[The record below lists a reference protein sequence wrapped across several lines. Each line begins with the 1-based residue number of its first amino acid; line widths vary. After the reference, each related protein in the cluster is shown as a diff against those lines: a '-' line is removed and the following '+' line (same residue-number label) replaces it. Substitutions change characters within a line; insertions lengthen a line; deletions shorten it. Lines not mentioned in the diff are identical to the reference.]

1 MALKESLAFEK
12 VAGVT
17 DAPIRFV
24 RVLLISALLMPFA
37 QSADA
42 RIIHRERSL
51 YSTILV
57 DERGSTICLQFSV
70 RADQRNQTCLDRN
83 APQKMVF
90 PYAKMMMM
98 SLLMVPEPKRILIVG
113 LGGGTLP
120 VALNELYP
128 QAQIDSVEIDPAVKT
143 VAETYF
149 GFRENENMRV
159 ILKDARVFTKR
170 ALAAGDTYDL
180 IMLDAFNGDY
190 IPEHLLTQEYLEE
203 TRGLLSEGGVVA
215 ANTFAISRLYDHES
229 TTYREVFGNFY
240 NIRSR
245 ISANRVIL
253 ATTGD
258 LPAPETLAA
267 KARSLGPRLV
277 PYGVRVN
284 DFLPGFSTEADWDET
299 ARVLTDQYSPAN
311 LLSNQ

>member
-1 MALKESLAFEK
+1 MSNRMYRASARPALVSW
-12 VAGVT
+12 
-17 DAPIRFV
+17 
-24 RVLLISALLMPFA
+24 LLIAAVALPFA

-42 RIIHRERSL
+42 RIIHKERSL

-57 DERGSTICLQFSV
+57 DERGSTLCLQFSV
-70 RADQRNQTCLDRN
+70 RKDQRNQTCLDKN
-83 APQKMVF
+83 APRKMVF

-98 SLLMVPEPKRILIVG
+98 SLLMVPEPERVLIVG

-128 QAQIDSVEIDPAVKT
+128 NAVIDSVEIDPAVKT

-149 GFRENENMRV
+149 GFKENDQMKV
-159 ILKDARVFTKR
+159 ILQDARVYTKR
-170 ALAAGDTYDL
+170 ALASGDRYDL

-190 IPEHLLTQEYLEE
+190 IPEHLLTREYLEE
-203 TRGLLSEGGVVA
+203 TKALLSDGGVVA

-229 TTYREVFGNFY
+229 TTYREVFGTFY
-240 NIRSR
+240 NVRSR

-253 ATTGD
+253 ATNGE
-258 LPAPETLAA
+258 LPDRETLASVG
-267 KARSLGPRLV
+267 RTLGPRLA
-277 PYGVRVN
+277 PYDVRIN
-284 DFLPGFSTEADWDET
+284 EFLPGFSTEADWDES

>member
-1 MALKESLAFEK
+1 MPNQNNTASMAAARPTLLNL
-12 VAGVT
+12 T
-17 DAPIRFV
+17 RWLLLT
-24 RVLLISALLMPFA
+24 VLVLPFA
-37 QSADA
+37 QPADA

-57 DERGSTICLQFSV
+57 DQRGNTLCLQFSV
-70 RADQRNQTCLDRN
+70 RKDQRNQTCMDRS
-83 APQKMVF
+83 APRKMVF
-90 PYAKMMMM
+90 PYAKMMML
-98 SLLMVPEPKRILIVG
+98 SLLMVPEPERILIIG

-128 QAQIDSVEIDPAVKT
+128 EAKIDAVEIDPAVKT

-149 GFRENENMRV
+149 GFQENDNMKV
-159 ILKDARVFTKR
+159 ILKDARVHTKR
-170 ALAAGDTYDL
+170 ALAAGQRYDL

-190 IPEHLLTQEYLEE
+190 IPEHLLTREYLEE
-203 TRGLLSEGGVVA
+203 TRELLTEGGVVA

-229 TTYREVFGNFY
+229 NTYRAVFGTFY
-240 NIRSR
+240 NVRSR

-253 ATTGD
+253 ASNGE
-258 LPAPETLAA
+258 LPDMAALAA
-267 KARSLGPRLV
+267 AGRAIGPSLA
-277 PYGVRVN
+277 PYDVRVN

>member
-1 MALKESLAFEK
+1 MN
-12 VAGVT
+12 VA
-17 DAPIRFV
+17 APSACSSPV
-24 RVLLISALLMPFA
+24 R
-37 QSADA
+37 
-42 RIIHRERSL
+42 
-51 YSTILV
+51 T
-57 DERGSTICLQFSV
+57 
-70 RADQRNQTCLDRN
+70 DQRNQTCMDRN

-98 SLLMVPEPKRILIVG
+98 SLLMVPEPERILIVG

-128 QAQIDSVEIDPAVKT
+128 AAHIDAVEIDPAVLT

-149 GFRENENMRV
+149 GFREKENMRV
-159 ILKDARVFTKR
+159 ILRDARVFTKR
-170 ALAAGDTYDL
+170 ALAAGERYDL

-190 IPEHLLTQEYLEE
+190 IPEHLMTQEYLEE

-229 TTYREVFGNFY
+229 VTYREVFGTFY

-253 ATTGD
+253 ATNGA
-258 LPAPETLAA
+258 LPDMASLAEVGRA
-267 KARSLGPRLV
+267 LGPGLA
-277 PYGVRVN
+277 PYDVRVN

-299 ARVLTDQYSPAN
+299 ARVLTDQYAPAN
-311 LLSNQ
+311 LLGNQ

>member
-1 MALKESLAFEK
+1 MHLTPANVLPLL
-12 VAGVT
+12 
-17 DAPIRFV
+17 RW
-24 RVLLISALLMPFA
+24 LLIAGLLLPLA
-37 QSADA
+37 QVADA

-70 RADQRNQTCLDRN
+70 RKDQRNQTCMDRN
-83 APQKMVF
+83 APRKMVF

-98 SLLMVPEPKRILIVG
+98 SLLMVPEPERILIVG

-128 QAQIDSVEIDPAVKT
+128 EAHIDAVEIDPAVLT

-149 GFRENENMRV
+149 GFQEKENLKV
-159 ILKDARVFTKR
+159 ILQDARVFTKR
-170 ALAAGDTYDL
+170 ALAAGERYD
-180 IMLDAFNGDY
+180 IVMLDAFNGDY

-203 TRGLLSEGGVVA
+203 TKRLLGERGVVA

-229 TTYREVFGNFY
+229 TTYREVFGTFY
-240 NIRSR
+240 NIRTR

-253 ATTGD
+253 AVDGE
-258 LPAPETLAA
+258 LPSLESLAA
-267 KARSLGPRLV
+267 VGRDLGPRLA
-277 PYGVRVN
+277 PYDVRVS
-284 DFLPGFSTEADWDET
+284 DWLPSFSTAADWDET
-299 ARVLTDQYSPAN
+299 ARVLTDQYAPAN
-311 LLSNQ
+311 ILSNQ